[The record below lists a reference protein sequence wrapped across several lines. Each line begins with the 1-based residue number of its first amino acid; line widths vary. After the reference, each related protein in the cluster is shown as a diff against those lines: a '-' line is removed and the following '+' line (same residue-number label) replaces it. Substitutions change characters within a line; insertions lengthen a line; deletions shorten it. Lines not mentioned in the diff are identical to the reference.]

1 MSALNFAIP
10 RHSNLRI
17 IEICPSGGVNAMGDD
32 GALWACMQSGNGA
45 APGVPAHVLAYMH
58 ALEIAQRYSDVL
70 AQAAGLLRS
79 TRCGSVPSI
88 PASTTIPR
96 TSSPCSC

>member
-1 MSALNFAIP
+1 MPWGMTVPCGHACRA
-10 RHSNLRI
+10 
-17 IEICPSGGVNAMGDD
+17 AME
-32 GALWACMQSGNGA
+32 A

-88 PASTTIPR
+88 PASTTIPAQVLLAAAEHVLS
-96 TSSPCSC
+96 TLCV